1 MNTSRRPDPA
11 HIKRIQS
18 NIVHVTKIAQL
29 SGSPLLPLIP
39 SPRVSPMSLQKLA
52 PCATRRFMPKRKAS
66 FLIPEELY
74 QEARDAVAFLGG
86 PPLYLTLAQLAE
98 DALRDKLDELKEQ
111 HNKGKPFP
119 RFAGRVKTGR
129 PMGIS

>member
-1 MNTSRRPDPA
+1 
-11 HIKRIQS
+11 
-18 NIVHVTKIAQL
+18 
-29 SGSPLLPLIP
+29 
-39 SPRVSPMSLQKLA
+39 MSLQKLA

-98 DALRDKLDELKEQ
+98 DALRDKLDELKKQ
-111 HNKGKPFP
+111 HNKGKSFP
-119 RFAGRVKTGR
+119 HLPESRFFQDAENRVLF
-129 PMGIS
+129 SSD

>member
-1 MNTSRRPDPA
+1 MRAT
-11 HIKRIQS
+11 
-18 NIVHVTKIAQL
+18 IAKVATFCQ
-29 SGSPLLPLIP
+29 
-39 SPRVSPMSLQKLA
+39 VVSLQKLA
-52 PCATRRFMPKRKAS
+52 PCATRPRMPKRKAS

-98 DALRDKLDELKEQ
+98 DALHDKLAELKKQ

-119 RFAGRVKTGR
+119 KFVGRVKTGR
-129 PMGIS
+129 PVQPD